1 MKKVADSC
9 TASTT
14 WKGPSTPYLRAN
26 DRTRLRNVTNC
37 GYPAERHTCSLVRF
51 HSRLSTREPN
61 CRNRVSINHRPN
73 QLRHTLKWNEFI
85 VEPASFTGFRDLH
98 LLTRRRF
105 LYFEF
110 SFPFL
115 SVCKESGKCLAY
127 SVESVSLIA
136 GRNRSAKGFGASCAS
151 TLCRSVRSLIG

>member
-9 TASTT
+9 TASTM

-51 HSRLSTREPN
+51 HSRLSARELN
-61 CRNRVSINHRPN
+61 CRNRISINHRPN

-85 VEPASFTGFRDLH
+85 EEPASFTPRPPLTNAKTIPLFRV
-98 LLTRRRF
+98 F
-105 LYFEF
+105 
-110 SFPFL
+110 FPFL

-151 TLCRSVRSLIG
+151 TLCGSVRSLIG